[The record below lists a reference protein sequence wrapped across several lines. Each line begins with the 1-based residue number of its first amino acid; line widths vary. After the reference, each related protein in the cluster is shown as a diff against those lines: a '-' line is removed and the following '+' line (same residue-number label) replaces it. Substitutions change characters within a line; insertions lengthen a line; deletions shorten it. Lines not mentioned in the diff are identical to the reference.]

1 MSLQIHGLGHF
12 HPETVLTNA
21 ELEALEIGTTDE
33 WIVERVGIRERRTV
47 LPLDY
52 IRRTRNRDP
61 RAADEAARYGN
72 AALARRAAELA
83 LERAGIPAEEI
94 GLLVSGSSAPDS
106 LAPAEACRV
115 AEALELEVPA
125 FDVNSACTSFFA
137 QLHVLSMMD
146 AERLPP
152 FVLLTATETLTK
164 NVDYGDRA
172 TAVLFGDAA
181 AAAVVSPREP
191 GCAEVLATELESSPS
206 RANAVRI
213 PRHGYF
219 GQEGRAVQM
228 LAIRKTA
235 HGLERLRDALG
246 REGRALHFVGHQANL
261 RVLEAACARSGH
273 PPERHHQNVEHFGN
287 TGSPSA
293 PSVLSMHW
301 SKWGPQD
308 DVAVVGVGA
317 GLSWG
322 SFLVRFG
329 GRA

>member
-1 MSLQIHGLGHF
+1 MSLHLHGLGHF
-12 HPETVLTNA
+12 HPETPLTNA
-21 ELEALEIGTTDE
+21 DLEGLGIGTTDD
-33 WIVERVGIRERRTV
+33 WIVERVGIRSRRTV

-52 IRRTRNRDP
+52 IRHTRNRDP
-61 RAADEAARYGN
+61 RAADEAAHYDNVG
-72 AALARRAAELA
+72 LARRAAELA
-83 LERAGIPAEEI
+83 IARAGIEAGRI
-94 GLLVSGSSAPDS
+94 GLVLSGSSAPDH
-106 LAPAEACRV
+106 LAPAEGCHV
-115 AEALELEVPA
+115 AAALGLEVPA

-137 QLHVLSMMD
+137 QLHVLSMM
-146 AERLPP
+146 APERLPP
-152 FVLLTATETLTK
+152 FVLLVVTETLTK

-181 AAAVVSPREP
+181 SAAVVSTREP
-191 GCAEVLATELESSPS
+191 GCAEVLATELDSSPS
-206 RANAVRI
+206 RASAVRI

-235 HGLERLRDALG
+235 LGLERLRAELG
-246 REGRALHFVGHQANL
+246 SEERALHFVGHQANL

-301 SKWGPQD
+301 SKWGPTD

-317 GLSWG
+317 GLTWG
-322 SFLVRFG
+322 SFLLRFG